1 MNLYEIEQEIMECF
15 DIETGEIL
23 DEARF
28 EALEM
33 EREKKIENTCLYIKN
48 LRAEAE
54 ALKKEE
60 DSFAA
65 RRKAVEN
72 RMESLK
78 RYMTGYLDGTPFKT
92 PKVKVSFRKSEAV
105 EISEGAVVP
114 QEYCKV
120 KVEVSKTELKKAIKE
135 GKTFEGISIVER
147 KNISIS

>member
-23 DEARF
+23 DETRF

-92 PKVKVSFRKSEAV
+92 PKVKVSFRKSEAL
-105 EISEGAVVP
+105 EISEGAVIP
-114 QEYCKV
+114 GEYLKMTV
-120 KVEVSKTELKKAIKE
+120 DAKRAELKEAVKK
-135 GKTFEGISIVER
+135 GKTFEGVSIVER
-147 KNISIS
+147 KNIIIS